1 MKHMMPRLLPAFLLV
16 AATGVHAQ
24 FLQSLKGG
32 TVAIGAT
39 GQFST
44 PLTSGP
50 RTGTFGVPTASG
62 QLLTETVSNQQQNTT
77 TSAGVLF
84 QLGLH
89 PKPWAGVELNY
100 GYSRYSE
107 LYSFNYTSTAATQTL
122 RVPVS
127 TNEATAA
134 YQFHPKHIPLQPFVN
149 IGGGAIDFYP
159 AFANNQWRAA
169 GLVETG
175 LDLPTPNKHIALRLQ
190 GRALIYR
197 APNFTNAAISTRSW
211 RSTEE
216 PSAAIVFRY

>member
-1 MKHMMPRLLPAFLLV
+1 MKHIMSRLVPAVALL

-24 FLQSLKGG
+24 FLQTLKGG
-32 TVAIGAT
+32 TVALGAT

-50 RTGTFGVPTASG
+50 STQTVSVPTASG
-62 QLLTETVSNQQQNTT
+62 QFLTETVSNQVQDTT
-77 TSAGVLF
+77 TSAGFLF

-89 PKPWAGVELNY
+89 PKPWAGIELNY

-107 LYSFNYTSTAATQTL
+107 LYSFNYSGVSATQRL

-149 IGGGAIDFYP
+149 VGGGAIDFYP
-159 AFANNQWRAA
+159 AFASNQWRGA

-175 LDLPTPNKHIALRLQ
+175 LDLPTPNKHIAFRIQ

-197 APNFTNAAISTRSW
+197 APNFQNAAISTRSW
-211 RSTEE
+211 RVTEE
-216 PSAAIVFRY
+216 PGASIVFRY